1 MKRVKCT
8 LCDRP
13 DRALVDSSYVAGV
26 SYADLAA
33 RFHVSKTTIFNHKQH
48 VRVPAST
55 ASTESTEVDAL
66 SVASVLRYVTA
77 ESIRLGRL
85 AEAAADYSTA
95 LKATLSLRDGLQ
107 WLKALPA
114 ERRAEALSDLS
125 PDEALERARAI
136 VEALEARTG

>member
-26 SYADLAA
+26 SYADLAE

-48 VRVPAST
+48 VRVPA
-55 ASTESTEVDAL
+55 STEVDAL

-85 AEAAADYSTA
+85 AEAAEDYSTA

-107 WLKALPA
+107 WLKAVPA
-114 ERRAEALSDLS
+114 ERQAEALADLS

>member
-26 SYADLAA
+26 SYADLAE

-48 VRVPAST
+48 VRVP

>member
-26 SYADLAA
+26 SYADLAE

-48 VRVPAST
+48 VRVLAVPA
-55 ASTESTEVDAL
+55 EVDAL